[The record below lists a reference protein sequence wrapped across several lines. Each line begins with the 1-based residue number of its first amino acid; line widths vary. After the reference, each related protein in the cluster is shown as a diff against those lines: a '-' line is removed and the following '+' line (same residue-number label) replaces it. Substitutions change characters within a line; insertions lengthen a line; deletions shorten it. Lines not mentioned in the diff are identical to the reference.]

1 VKTKE
6 KATLI
11 IQAGIRGML
20 ARRSIQGELPE
31 EQELQDAAAAAADDD
46 GGGDG
51 DGDDAGGDH
60 ADADDNV

>member
-20 ARRSIQGELPE
+20 ARRSIQGEMPE
-31 EQELQDAAAAAADDD
+31 EQELQDAAAAAAADD
-46 GGGDG
+46 GG